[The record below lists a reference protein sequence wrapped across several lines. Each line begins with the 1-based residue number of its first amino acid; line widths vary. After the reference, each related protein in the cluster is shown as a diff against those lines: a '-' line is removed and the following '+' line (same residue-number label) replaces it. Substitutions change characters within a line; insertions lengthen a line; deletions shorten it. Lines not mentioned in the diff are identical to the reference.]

1 MAYGDV
7 KEKFG
12 KGILNKYW
20 DYILSA
26 ATECGEDSDAAKDVL
41 KLRNSLVK
49 YARCEPWP
57 PSNIDCYSP
66 DCFTMKFFPREYA
79 DFNFY
84 LGAGMALGDNIEKV
98 HDDIEAEIMKACLA
112 SLEKHNEEKRIF
124 LIESKNSVVD
134 YLSSHIGETPTQKE
148 MAEQTGI
155 NLTRLRAILAELKDG
170 AVRAG
175 RVPPAAD
182 ALHPTP
188 PARCHPTEE
197 QLRPPPPWTHR

>member
-155 NLTRLRAILAELKDG
+155 NLTRLRAILAELKD
-170 AVRAG
+170 AG
-175 RVPPAAD
+175 LLVMEKRVIINIDVDKAKEG
-182 ALHPTP
+182 L
-188 PARCHPTEE
+188 EV
-197 QLRPPPPWTHR
+197 

>member
-26 ATECGEDSDAAKDVL
+26 ATKCGEDSDAAKDVL

-155 NLTRLRAILAELKDG
+155 NLTRLRAILAELKD
-170 AVRAG
+170 AG
-175 RVPPAAD
+175 LLVMENRVIINIDVDKAKEG
-182 ALHPTP
+182 L
-188 PARCHPTEE
+188 EV
-197 QLRPPPPWTHR
+197 

>member
-26 ATECGEDSDAAKDVL
+26 DTECGEDSAAAKDVL

-155 NLTRLRAILAELKDG
+155 NLTRLRAILAELKD
-170 AVRAG
+170 AG
-175 RVPPAAD
+175 LLVMENRVIINIDVDKAKEG
-182 ALHPTP
+182 L
-188 PARCHPTEE
+188 EV
-197 QLRPPPPWTHR
+197 

>member
-112 SLEKHNEEKRIF
+112 SLEKHNEEKRFF

-155 NLTRLRAILAELKDG
+155 NLTRLRAILAELKD
-170 AVRAG
+170 AG
-175 RVPPAAD
+175 LLVMENRVIINIDVDKAKEG
-182 ALHPTP
+182 L
-188 PARCHPTEE
+188 EV
-197 QLRPPPPWTHR
+197 

>member
-12 KGILNKYW
+12 KCILNKYW

-66 DCFTMKFFPREYA
+66 DCFTMKGFPREYA

-155 NLTRLRAILAELKDG
+155 NLTRLRAILAELKD
-170 AVRAG
+170 AG
-175 RVPPAAD
+175 LLVMENRVIINIDVDKAKEG
-182 ALHPTP
+182 L
-188 PARCHPTEE
+188 EV
-197 QLRPPPPWTHR
+197 

>member
-7 KEKFG
+7 KTKYG
-12 KGILNKYW
+12 KGILKEYW
-20 DYILSA
+20 DHIVSVA
-26 ATECGEDSDAAKDVL
+26 ASCGKESEAAKDVS

-57 PSNIDCYSP
+57 PSNIGCYSP
-66 DCFTMKFFPREYA
+66 DYFAMKFFAREYA

-84 LGAGMALGDNIEKV
+84 LGAGMALEGLIETV
-98 HDDIEAEIMKACLA
+98 HDDIEAEITKACLT

-124 LIESKNSVVD
+124 LIESKNTVVD

-155 NLTRLRAILAELKDG
+155 GLTRLRAILAELKD
-170 AVRAG
+170 AG
-175 RVPPAAD
+175 LLVMENRVIVSIDVDTAKEDIEVQAS
-182 ALHPTP
+182 
-188 PARCHPTEE
+188 
-197 QLRPPPPWTHR
+197 

>member
-155 NLTRLRAILAELKDG
+155 NLTRFRAILAELKD
-170 AVRAG
+170 AG
-175 RVPPAAD
+175 LLVMENRVIINIDVDKAKEG
-182 ALHPTP
+182 L
-188 PARCHPTEE
+188 EV
-197 QLRPPPPWTHR
+197 

>member
-155 NLTRLRAILAELKDG
+155 GLTRLRAILAELKD
-170 AVRAG
+170 AG
-175 RVPPAAD
+175 LLVMENRVIVSIDVDTAKEDIEVQAS
-182 ALHPTP
+182 
-188 PARCHPTEE
+188 
-197 QLRPPPPWTHR
+197 

>member
-7 KEKFG
+7 KEKFD

-155 NLTRLRAILAELKDG
+155 NLTRLRAILAELKD
-170 AVRAG
+170 AG
-175 RVPPAAD
+175 LLVMENRVIINIDVDKAKEG
-182 ALHPTP
+182 L
-188 PARCHPTEE
+188 EV
-197 QLRPPPPWTHR
+197 

>member
-12 KGILNKYW
+12 KGIFNKYW

-155 NLTRLRAILAELKDG
+155 NLTRLRAILAELKD
-170 AVRAG
+170 AG
-175 RVPPAAD
+175 LLVMENRVIINIDVDKAKED
-182 ALHPTP
+182 L
-188 PARCHPTEE
+188 EV
-197 QLRPPPPWTHR
+197 